1 MSAEQMPFPAY
12 APQATRDDFPI
23 ADPLPNA
30 GRRPPR
36 GPSRCARRAVRFRM
50 PIGPRRGSFAL
61 VAAALRGAGLAGAE
75 RTNTAGYRLDDDTRQ
90 ARLRT
95 ICAYRAAGLP
105 LSAIRDVLASEG
117 DAAARILEA
126 HLLALTDEIAR
137 LKRRHHAIATRLA
150 QPAFRQRQRS
160 GKSAWGALPR
170 RSGFDDD
177 DMERWRAAFETED
190 PMRSLGLA
198 REEMKAI
205 RQRAASG

>member
-1 MSAEQMPFPAY
+1 MRCQTPVAGH
-12 APQATRDDFPI
+12 R
-23 ADPLPNA
+23 A
-30 GRRPPR
+30 GRHA
-36 GPSRCARRAVRFRM
+36 AR
-50 PIGPRRGSFAL
+50 
-61 VAAALRGAGLAGAE
+61 VAPFDFVCRLARDAGLSRSSLLHYKALGLLEPSA
-75 RTNTAGYRLDDDTRQ
+75 RTTAGHRLDDDTRH

-177 DMERWRAAFETED
+177 DMERWHAGFETED
-190 PMRSLGLA
+190 SDAHDAFLRSLGLA